1 VTPIVGTPIV
11 GTQSTRTAHTGSPR
25 ADRAAL
31 GFRHRR
37 ITAVVAVAVTV
48 GLGLSGCSAIN
59 KVKTVASDVKNNRK
73 TMDSFT
79 TQIQSGEAKPFE
91 VTYVTTGSTPT
102 TVVYAVQPPKGLSFT
117 NTPSSTSSAGTGS
130 AAANNAPSLD
140 IIVNSTGEYSCTPPD
155 TSGSAG
161 AGTWAC
167 QMLSPGDADAQNAIF
182 DFYTPAHWVN
192 FLKGFSLAAGFAGDK
207 VTASTMTVNG
217 FAMSCVDFKAPG
229 DPGESTICTTAQGIL
244 GYVKVAGDATSFEIK
259 SYSSSP
265 SASLFAL
272 PPGATVT
279 QVTLP
284 SSPAA

>member
-1 VTPIVGTPIV
+1 MTPT
-11 GTQSTRTAHTGSPR
+11 SRSPR
-25 ADRAAL
+25 AVRAAL
-31 GFRHRR
+31 AVRHSQLTR
-37 ITAVVAVAVTV
+37 AVVVAVALGV
-48 GLGLSGCSAIN
+48 GLSSCAAIN
-59 KVKTVASDVKNNRK
+59 KVKTVASDVKNNKK

-117 NTPSSTSSAGTGS
+117 NTPSSTSSPGAGS

-167 QMLSPGDADAQNAIF
+167 QQLSPADADTQNAIF

-192 FLKGFSLAAGFAGDK
+192 FLKGFSIAAGFAGDQ
-207 VTASTMTVNG
+207 VTSSTMTVNG
-217 FAMSCVDFKAPG
+217 FAMTCVDFKAPG

-259 SYSSSP
+259 SYTASP
-265 SASLFAL
+265 PASLFEL

-279 QVTLP
+279 KVDLA

>member
-1 VTPIVGTPIV
+1 L
-11 GTQSTRTAHTGSPR
+11 SRSPSR
-25 ADRAAL
+25 WADW
-31 GFRHRR
+31 G
-37 ITAVVAVAVTV
+37 
-48 GLGLSGCSAIN
+48 SAIS
-59 KVKTVASDVKNNRK
+59 KVKSVAHDVENNRK

-79 TQIQSGEAKPFE
+79 TKIQSGEAKPFQA
-91 VTYVTTGSTPT
+91 TYVTTGDNPT

-117 NTPSSTSSAGTGS
+117 NTPSSTSSAGTGGGGV
-130 AAANNAPSLD
+130 PSLD

-161 AGTWAC
+161 KGTWAC
-167 QMLSPGDADAQNAIF
+167 QMLSPGDAQEQNAIF

-207 VTASTMTVNG
+207 VTSSTMTVNG
-217 FAMSCVDFKAPG
+217 FAMSCVDFSTPG
-229 DPGESTICTTAQGIL
+229 QAGESTICTTAQGIL
-244 GYVKVAGDATSFEIK
+244 GYVKVAGDSTSFEIK

-265 SASLFAL
+265 DASLFEL

-279 QVTLP
+279 QVEVP